1 MKKEDHMDINN
12 KTTALIQG
20 LSQLISTS
28 GLPPCVVGLVL
39 DKLRSQVE
47 TLEAEAILAERKAQE
62 GAKVKAAA
70 ESADLQEGQV

>member
-1 MKKEDHMDINN
+1 MNDSINSRTFLFGQN
-12 KTTALIQG
+12 MSK
-20 LSQLISTS
+20 LISGS

-47 TLEAEAILAERKAQE
+47 TLEAKAILAERKAQE
-62 GAKVKAAA
+62 EAKVKAAA

>member
-1 MKKEDHMDINN
+1 MIADVNSR
-12 KTTALIQG
+12 TVALIQSM
-20 LSQLISTS
+20 SQLISTS

-47 TLEAEAILAERKAQE
+47 TLEAKAVLAERKAQE
-62 GAKVKAAA
+62 EAKGKAAA

>member
-1 MKKEDHMDINN
+1 MNSKITD
-12 KTTALIQG
+12 LIVC
-20 LSQLISTS
+20 LTKAISDS

-47 TLEAEAILAERKAQE
+47 TLEAKAILAERKAQE
-62 GAKVKAAA
+62 EAKVKAAA

>member
-1 MKKEDHMDINN
+1 MQINS
-12 KTTALIQG
+12 KTVALMQG
-20 LSQLISTS
+20 ISNQISSS

-47 TLEAEAILAERKAQE
+47 TLEAKAVLAERKAQE
-62 GAKVKAAA
+62 EAKGKAAA